1 MSKIAAC
8 VTMEGP
14 FPEGFWFIGCRR
26 GRRLAQAPKTRLT
39 HLTTKQLPP
48 SPFTRSQSAAA
59 SALDKPATRS
69 R

>member
-26 GRRLAQAPKTRLT
+26 GRRWLRRRRRDLLT
-39 HLTTKQLPP
+39 
-48 SPFTRSQSAAA
+48 
-59 SALDKPATRS
+59 
-69 R
+69 